1 MTKALA
7 ITTREDRTMM
17 YALGRLRNRLVH
29 NAKDTSFT
37 FRGKAVR
44 QQAPTPIY
52 QNRTLEAVE
61 RTALR

>member
-7 ITTREDRTMM
+7 ITTSEDRTMM
-17 YALGRLRNRLVH
+17 HALGRLRNRLVH

-37 FRGKAVR
+37 FLGKAVR

-52 QNRTLEAVE
+52 QNRT
-61 RTALR
+61 